1 MDVERGRGGGGVGA
15 RERFDEGLA
24 VCLFGRR
31 TERTEIWEIHRG
43 SEKSRSSG
51 SEKREAP

>member
-1 MDVERGRGGGGVGA
+1 MDVERGRGGGRVGA

-51 SEKREAP
+51 SGKREAP